1 MTEELQLYSHPAEK
15 PNFFDKV
22 LGKSLLLLVPKNIS
36 PNHVTL
42 FRYAS
47 IPFIL
52 FFLSVGYNGWGII
65 LFAISTLSDAVDGA
79 LARTRN
85 QITDWGKINDPFA
98 DKLLISSVGAVVVS
112 IYLSVYIITT
122 IIAIEF
128 LLILNAFF
136 KMKKKFKV
144 MSALWPGK
152 IKMILQSLG
161 ITFVLLYVLFPI
173 SGFLIL
179 ATYTLYAAIFFG
191 LLSLVVYGSI

>member
-1 MTEELQLYSHPAEK
+1 MTGEFQLYSHPVEK
-15 PNFFDKV
+15 PNFFDKI
-22 LGKSLLLLVPKNIS
+22 LGKSVLLLIPKSIS

-42 FRYAS
+42 FRYVS

-52 FFLSVGYNGWGII
+52 FFLSMGYNGWGIT
-65 LFAISTLSDAVDGA
+65 LFSISTLSDAVDGA

-85 QITDWGKINDPFA
+85 QVTDWGRINDPFA

-112 IYLSVYIITT
+112 IHLSVYIITA

-128 LLILNAFF
+128 LLILNAFL
-136 KMKKKFKV
+136 KVKKKFKI

-161 ITFVLLYVLFPI
+161 IGFVLLFILFPI
-173 SGFLIL
+173 SGFLTA
-179 ATYTLYAAIFFG
+179 ATFLLYAAIFFG